1 MLSEGRPTRPS
12 TRERRNVVALYIDD
26 LELILERAV
35 GRGVLNGG
43 AAKAAVD
50 DMRRA
55 NAALDEPHEATRDRT
70 EDWDREV
77 RRTVGKYNNALK

>member
-1 MLSEGRPTRPS
+1 ML
-12 TRERRNVVALYIDD
+12 ALHIDD
-26 LELILERAV
+26 LELVLERAV
-35 GRGVLNGG
+35 GRGVLNRG

-55 NAALDEPHEATRDRT
+55 NAALDEAHEATRDRT

-77 RRTVGKYNNALK
+77 RRAVGEYNNALKEVHRLLERATL

>member
-1 MLSEGRPTRPS
+1 ML
-12 TRERRNVVALYIDD
+12 ALHIDD

-55 NAALDEPHEATRDRT
+55 NAALDEAHEATRDRT
-70 EDWDREV
+70 EDCNREV
-77 RRTVGKYNNALK
+77 RRAVGEYNNALKEVHRLLERATL

>member
-1 MLSEGRPTRPS
+1 MAEEEIIPFIYCGEVL
-12 TRERRNVVALYIDD
+12 V
-26 LELILERAV
+26 LERAV
-35 GRGVLNGG
+35 GRGVLNRG

-55 NAALDEPHEATRDRT
+55 NAALDEAHEATRDRT